1 MTLEFKAFPKIP
13 NLRGNLT
20 ISEKI
25 DGIDACVVVGENG
38 QVAAQ
43 SRTRLLTV
51 GSDDPHGFAKW
62 VEDNKGPL
70 ATHLPPGHYFGV
82 WWGRGINRGYALK
95 ERKFSLCHSRGL
107 GDLPDCIS
115 IVPVIRD
122 YANFTELDQILA
134 QLKVVGSYAAVGFM
148 DPAGIV
154 VYHRAAMQSFKI
166 LLDKDEVPKGAAE
179 APNAVP
185 EIDYPVAGLRIDA
198 DLGRNRGYARGDH
211 ITDARGRVWVVTY
224 TDPNEMGR
232 RPGVGD
238 VSTLGRRWDINLE
251 MWRPLETAT

>member
-13 NLRGNLT
+13 RLRRELIIT
-20 ISEKI
+20 EKI
-25 DGIDACVVVGENG
+25 DGTNACVVVGEDG

-43 SRTRLLTV
+43 SRTRFITP
-51 GSDDPHGFAKW
+51 DADNFGFAKW
-62 VEDNKGPL
+62 VEDHSKELRELGP
-70 ATHLPPGHYFGV
+70 GYHYGE
-82 WWGRGINRGYALK
+82 WWGRGIQRGYGL
-95 ERKFSLCHSRGL
+95 EDRRFSLFHTYSINHK
-107 GDLPDCIS
+107 PDCVEV
-115 IVPVIRD
+115 VPTIREG
-122 YANFTELDQILA
+122 ATFEELDKILE
-134 QLKVVGSYAAVGFM
+134 QLRDNGSYASPGFM
-148 DPAGIV
+148 EPEGIIV
-154 VYHRAAMQSFKI
+154 FHTASRHVYKV